1 MEANPGSVYQFPQL
15 QQQVQQE
22 NREQENRER
31 QLLEVQ
37 ASTSAS
43 PRGPTPELPH
53 TDYLQLFCFF
63 LLKIYIL

>member
-15 QQQVQQE
+15 QQQVQ
-22 NREQENRER
+22 QENRER

>member
-1 MEANPGSVYQFPQL
+1 MEANPGSVYQFPQH
-15 QQQVQQE
+15 QQQVQ
-22 NREQENRER
+22 QENRER

>member
-15 QQQVQQE
+15 QQQVQ
-22 NREQENRER
+22 QENRER

-53 TDYLQLFCFF
+53 TDYLQLFRFF

>member
-15 QQQVQQE
+15 QQQVQ
-22 NREQENRER
+22 QENRER

-63 LLKIYIL
+63 LLKIYCNDG